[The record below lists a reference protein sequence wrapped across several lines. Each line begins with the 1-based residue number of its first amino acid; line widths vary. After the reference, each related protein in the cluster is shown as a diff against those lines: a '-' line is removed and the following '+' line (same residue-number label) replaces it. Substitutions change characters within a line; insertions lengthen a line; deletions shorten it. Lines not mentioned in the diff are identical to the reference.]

1 MVCLGW
7 KKYLE
12 MQSVFWEKKLWILRS
27 NRRKKVVGVRRGN
40 THKSK
45 LFWTRNPWLNIKM
58 GQMGVFD
65 GVMKNNR
72 EGRWA
77 RILSHQK
84 PQTVLTE
91 GIESFFSNSV
101 KKSNS
106 GWILHQI
113 DSKKWIISICLSSNS
128 YIKVLIDC
136 TVLPVIITLTFHQ
149 SCSRT

>member
-1 MVCLGW
+1 
-7 KKYLE
+7 
-12 MQSVFWEKKLWILRS
+12 
-27 NRRKKVVGVRRGN
+27 
-40 THKSK
+40 
-45 LFWTRNPWLNIKM
+45 M

-84 PQTVLTE
+84 PQNVLTE

-113 DSKKWIISICLSSNS
+113 DLKL
-128 YIKVLIDC
+128 
-136 TVLPVIITLTFHQ
+136 
-149 SCSRT
+149 

>member
-1 MVCLGW
+1 MLTRMVCLGW

-12 MQSVFWEKKLWILRS
+12 MQSLFWEKKLWILRS

-84 PQTVLTE
+84 PQNVLTE

-101 KKSNS
+101 KNLTVAEYSIKFIWNCKLFQFVFYR
-106 GWILHQI
+106 IL
-113 DSKKWIISICLSSNS
+113 
-128 YIKVLIDC
+128 
-136 TVLPVIITLTFHQ
+136 TLRF
-149 SCSRT
+149 